1 MTELNNEYPIMD
13 KMDKME
19 AGKSAYPRL
28 FNNNYTI
35 MADYRKCKKIWLIE

>member
-19 AGKSAYPRL
+19 AGKSAYPVINRCQNK
-28 FNNNYTI
+28 F
-35 MADYRKCKKIWLIE
+35 